1 LAIAQQDLIRSPSN
15 EQDFDGQSN
24 RNSSQQTKEEHL
36 GPYSFGKVE
45 FTAVTIENLS
55 DLEDSLAPL
64 GYSVQD
70 GAEFVSQYNQNCME
84 LFKAIK
90 GLRFNDLEAIW
101 SSFWQSSSK
110 DNSMGDR

>member
-1 LAIAQQDLIRSPSN
+1 M
-15 EQDFDGQSN
+15 
-24 RNSSQQTKEEHL
+24 
-36 GPYSFGKVE
+36 E
-45 FTAVTIENLS
+45 FTAIEIENMA
-55 DLEDSLAPL
+55 DLENSLVPL

-70 GAEFVSQYNQNCME
+70 AAEFVSQYNQNCME

-110 DNSMGDR
+110 DNPIGDRQEEKDII